1 MFLWFDNMKVFKNK
15 GELTRFQ
22 ILGEIARSQ
31 PHLRQ
36 KDIAE
41 KLGITIQA
49 VSENIKTLV
58 EEGYME
64 IGDGRSNYTISKEGV
79 ERIKREAKILKSYS
93 EDIIDIMNSYKTVWP
108 AIAAE
113 NLEEGET
120 VGIYMDNGILYASHK
135 KASAYGVVLV
145 SVDKGEDVALEGL
158 SGIIDIKR
166 GVVTIV
172 VLPTIKDGGSRATD
186 LDRIKEI
193 YDTGFDRV
201 GVMGTVAHAAAN
213 KLNIPIDF
221 EFGLPETSIVASQK
235 GLNTLV
241 LTVGKMRNNLIS
253 KLEEKEVQYTLED
266 VRVY

>member
-1 MFLWFDNMKVFKNK
+1 MKVFKNK

-41 KLGITIQA
+41 QLGITIQA

-64 IGDGRSNYTISKEGV
+64 IGDGRSNYKITKEGV
-79 ERIKREAKILKSYS
+79 ERIKREAKILKNYS
-93 EDIIDIMNSYKTVWP
+93 EDIIDIMNSYKTIWP
-108 AIAAE
+108 AIATE

-120 VGIYMDNGILYASHK
+120 VGIYMENGILYASHE
-135 KASAYGVVLV
+135 KASAYGVALI
-145 SVDKGEDVALEGL
+145 SVDEGEDVALESL
-158 SGIIDIKR
+158 SGVIDVKR
-166 GVVTIV
+166 GVVTII

-193 YDTGFDRV
+193 YETGFDRV
-201 GVMGTVAHAAAN
+201 GIMGTVARAVAN
-213 KLNIPIDF
+213 KLNLPINF
-221 EFGLPETSIVASQK
+221 EFGLAETSIIASQK
-235 GLNTLV
+235 GLDTLI
-241 LTVGKMRNNLIS
+241 LTVGKMRNNLIL
-253 KLEEKEVQYTLED
+253 KFEEKGVQYTLED
-266 VRVY
+266 VRIY

>member
-1 MFLWFDNMKVFKNK
+1 MKVFKNK

-64 IGDGRSNYTISKEGV
+64 TGDGRSNYTITKDGV
-79 ERIKREAKILKSYS
+79 ERIKREAKILKNYS
-93 EDIIDIMNSYKTVWP
+93 EDIIDIMNSYKTIWP

-120 VGIYMDNGILYASHK
+120 VGIYMEDGILYASHK
-135 KASAYGVVLV
+135 QASAYGVVLT
-145 SVDKGEDVALEGL
+145 SVDKGEDVALESL
-158 SGIIDIKR
+158 SGVIDIKR
-166 GVVTIV
+166 GIVTIV
-172 VLPTIKDGGSRATD
+172 VLPTIKEGGSRATD
-186 LDRIKEI
+186 LDRVKEI
-193 YDTGFDRV
+193 YDSGFDRV
-201 GVMGTVAHAAAN
+201 GVMGTVARAVTN
-213 KLNIPIDF
+213 KLNLPIDF
-221 EFGLPETSIVASQK
+221 EFGLAETSITASQK
-235 GLNTLV
+235 GMNTLI